1 MGVLSW
7 IVLGL
12 VAGAIAKWIMPG
24 DQRGGCLMT
33 TLLGIV
39 GALLGG
45 FIGRSLGYG
54 GVDTFSWTSLGWAI
68 IGSLLL
74 LLVFGLLAKRR

>member
-33 TLLGIV
+33 TLLGIL

>member
-1 MGVLSW
+1 MGIVAW

-12 VAGAIAKWIMPG
+12 VAGALAKFVMPG

-39 GALLGG
+39 GALVGG
-45 FIGRSLGYG
+45 FVGQSLGYG
-54 GVDTFSWTSLGWAI
+54 GVQGFSWASLGWAVL
-68 IGSLLL
+68 GSLLIL
-74 LLVFGLLAKRR
+74 LIFGFVFNKR

>member
-54 GVDTFSWTSLGWAI
+54 GIESFSWTSLGWAI

-74 LLVFGLLAKRR
+74 LLVFGFLAKRR